1 MLYVIIIYAVIS
13 FISLL
18 FMLFLMLTAP
28 RGWEDE
34 NGFHNGNKIPDAT
47 NV

>member
-1 MLYVIIIYAVIS
+1 MLSVIIIYSVIS

-28 RGWEDE
+28 KGWEDE
-34 NGFHNGNKIPDAT
+34 SGFHNGT
-47 NV
+47 NLNDVDF

>member
-1 MLYVIIIYAVIS
+1 MLSVIIIYSVIS

-28 RGWEDE
+28 KGWEDE
-34 NGFHNGNKIPDAT
+34 AGFHNGNKLNDADL
-47 NV
+47 